1 MHIHVLNMP
10 KRQKKN
16 YIFNYSKDT
25 RKRNGEIVF
34 SIYML
39 TEQFLIVFDIKKNT
53 RIIPYMY
60 VDWNQYV
67 TKRG

>member
-10 KRQKKN
+10 KRPKKKN
-16 YIFNYSKDT
+16 YILNYSKDT

-39 TEQFLIVFDIKKNT
+39 TEQFLIVFDIKKKYKNYT
-53 RIIPYMY
+53 IY
-60 VDWNQYV
+60 VC
-67 TKRG
+67 